1 MQGMAG
7 NGTLSVMIINKDK
20 LTDYSETVTYVTPKF
35 DKGNRPDF
43 MEVIHSNTIHS
54 NTIHSNTMYRHTI
67 YITLVY

>member
-1 MQGMAG
+1 MQGMAW
-7 NGTLSVMIINKDK
+7 NKVLLVMIINKDK

-54 NTIHSNTMYRHTI
+54 NTMYRHTI
-67 YITLVY
+67 YRLMKYTSLL